1 MEISAIGEP
10 SAEEVDLLKRST
22 DKAKEVLG
30 KKPISYKDT
39 LLQLNGLKV
48 TDDVEERDWFE
59 ELDVHGMEEDVQSN
73 DQDDP
78 FCPTYRFSK
87 ELYKESCRP
96 WKQAVIIK
104 LLGKKVG
111 VKFLLNRLLKM
122 WNLSGTHEFIDM
134 ENDYFLFRFADL
146 NDYNFVLEEGPWIVA
161 DHYVSV
167 QRWRPLFDPYEDNLK
182 KLAVWIRIPGLPME
196 FYTSQHL
203 RNIGDLFGK
212 TLKIDRNS
220 IRKSDAGDGVVTER
234 AKFARIC
241 VEVDLSKGFL
251 SKFNLINKVYTVG
264 YEGLHMICFACG
276 KYGHRRDTCSSVSV
290 STDSHSHQ
298 KDVRAEVVNN
308 GVRREM
314 AEGEAFGSWMI
325 VQRSQRGRKAKATME
340 TAAINAAA
348 INATAIN
355 AAGNQG

>member
-1 MEISAIGEP
+1 
-10 SAEEVDLLKRST
+10 
-22 DKAKEVLG
+22 
-30 KKPISYKDT
+30 
-39 LLQLNGLKV
+39 
-48 TDDVEERDWFE
+48 
-59 ELDVHGMEEDVQSN
+59 
-73 DQDDP
+73 
-78 FCPTYRFSK
+78 
-87 ELYKESCRP
+87 
-96 WKQAVIIK
+96 
-104 LLGKKVG
+104 
-111 VKFLLNRLLKM
+111 M

-146 NDYNFVLEEGPWIVA
+146 NDYNFILEEGPWIVA

-182 KLAVWIRIPGLPME
+182 KLDVRIRISGLPME

-276 KYGHRRDTCSSVSV
+276 KYGHRRDTCSWVSV

-340 TAAINAAA
+340 TAAINA
-348 INATAIN
+348 TAIN
-355 AAGNQG
+355 AAGNQGSSVTTGQRRINAQGINHYVSRPA